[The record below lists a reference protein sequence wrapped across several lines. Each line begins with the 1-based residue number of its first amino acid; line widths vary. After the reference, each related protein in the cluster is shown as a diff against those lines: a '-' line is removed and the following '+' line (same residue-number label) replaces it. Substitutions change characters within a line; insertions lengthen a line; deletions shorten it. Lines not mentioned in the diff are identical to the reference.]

1 MIFNKQIFMTLEQI
15 ANYLR
20 THRKKSGLSQ
30 RELASI
36 LGFLTEIQ
44 VSRHERSITIPG
56 LLIAL
61 AYEVVFC
68 VPIAEMFPGLHG
80 TVETNIEE
88 RLAEL
93 EAGLHQST
101 AKGRKAAS
109 VARKIEFLS
118 ERKNPKIA

>member
-1 MIFNKQIFMTLEQI
+1 MTFEQL

-20 THRKKSGLSQ
+20 THRKNSGFSQ

-61 AYEVVFC
+61 AYETIFR
-68 VPIAEMFPGLHG
+68 VPISEMFPGLH
-80 TVETNIEE
+80 TAVKASIEV
-88 RLAEL
+88 RLDEI
-93 EAGLHQST
+93 ENELHQST
-101 AKGRKAAS
+101 AKGRKATTI
-109 VARKIEFLS
+109 ARKLEFLS
-118 ERKNPKIA
+118 ERRNPKTT

>member
-1 MIFNKQIFMTLEQI
+1 MTLEQL

-61 AYEVVFC
+61 AYEVIFH
-68 VPIAEMFPGLHG
+68 VPISKMFPGLHI
-80 TVETNIEE
+80 TVEAGVEE

-93 EAGLHQST
+93 EHELHQST
-101 AKGRKAAS
+101 AKGRKATS
-109 VARKIEFLS
+109 IARKIEFLS
-118 ERKNPKIA
+118 ERKNPKTA